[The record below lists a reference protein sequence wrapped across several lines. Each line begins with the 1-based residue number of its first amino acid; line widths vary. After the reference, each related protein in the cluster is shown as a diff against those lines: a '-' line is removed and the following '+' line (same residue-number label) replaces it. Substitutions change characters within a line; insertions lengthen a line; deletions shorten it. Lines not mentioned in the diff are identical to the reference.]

1 MSETSTTNNIESENN
16 QVNKI
21 SKQDYYKQWKLE
33 NPDKLKQS
41 RNNWYNANK
50 DNDDF
55 KNKKKEYQKQYYAK
69 KKAEKTLI
77 I

>member
-1 MSETSTTNNIESENN
+1 MSEAPTTNNIESENK

-69 KKAEKTLI
+69 KKAEKTI
-77 I
+77 S

>member
-1 MSETSTTNNIESENN
+1 MSETSTTNNIETENN

-21 SKQDYYKQWKLE
+21 SKQDYYKQWKAE

>member
-1 MSETSTTNNIESENN
+1 MSEAPTTNNFESENK

-55 KNKKKEYQKQYYAK
+55 KIKKKEYQKQYYAK
-69 KKAEKTLI
+69 KKAEKTI
-77 I
+77 S